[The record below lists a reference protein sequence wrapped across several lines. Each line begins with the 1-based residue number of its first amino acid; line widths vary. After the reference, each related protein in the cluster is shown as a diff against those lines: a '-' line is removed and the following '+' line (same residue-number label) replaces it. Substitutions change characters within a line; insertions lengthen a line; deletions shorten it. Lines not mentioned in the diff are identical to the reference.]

1 MAEKTSSGSG
11 GDGLTE
17 AIDRLAKLI
26 EKQTEDLSRALDKLP
41 TEIADAIS
49 QLADNE

>member
-11 GDGLTE
+11 GDGLAE
-17 AIDRLAKLI
+17 AIERLAKLI

-41 TEIADAIS
+41 TEIAEAIK
-49 QLADNE
+49 QIADDE